1 MKDKSPHKIKVE
13 KQIFRKQKDQP
24 FKWKDI
30 KNLELED
37 DDFLNFHWEEGYYS
51 ENNSCDGHFNGEII
65 RMVEETD
72 EQFKRR
78 MEIIERDLSLIHI

>member
-13 KQIFRKQKDQP
+13 KQIFYNQKDQP

-37 DDFLNFHWEEGYYS
+37 DDVLKMHALLNKLCPGSYGARPDLTIAEKFDKLLTEGPEWTVIKKEEK
-51 ENNSCDGHFNGEII
+51 E
-65 RMVEETD
+65 
-72 EQFKRR
+72 
-78 MEIIERDLSLIHI
+78 